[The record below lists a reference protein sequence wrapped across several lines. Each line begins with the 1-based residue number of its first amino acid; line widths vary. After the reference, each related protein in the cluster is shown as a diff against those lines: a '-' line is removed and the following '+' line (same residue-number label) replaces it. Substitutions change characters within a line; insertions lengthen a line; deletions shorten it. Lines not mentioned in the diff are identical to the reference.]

1 MVGEFHQGALD
12 VGLTA
17 HGIRGVTNQEQRGCA
32 YRYYLEQGLTHPHFL
47 GAHYFQLND
56 QSCLG
61 RFDGENYQIG
71 LIDVCMQEYEAMT
84 EAMRACH
91 AGMYRVAAGE
101 EAAWENVPE
110 DIDPIHY

>member
-1 MVGEFHQGALD
+1 MTRAAWDALT
-12 VGLTA
+12 G
-17 HGIRGVTNQEQRGCA
+17 
-32 YRYYLEQGLTHPHFL
+32 
-47 GAHYFQLND
+47 
-56 QSCLG
+56 
-61 RFDGENYQIG
+61 
-71 LIDVCMQEYEAMT
+71 MQEYEAMT